1 MPNPKRYE
9 QLSGFTIRDVYIE
22 AGVTG
27 QTVTNWLRGGARI
40 KGHLI
45 EAAIKRLKARRVAAL
60 QEEKARIERAI
71 QEITSQI

>member
-60 QEEKARIERAI
+60 LEAKARIEK
-71 QEITSQI
+71 EIEIVTSEI